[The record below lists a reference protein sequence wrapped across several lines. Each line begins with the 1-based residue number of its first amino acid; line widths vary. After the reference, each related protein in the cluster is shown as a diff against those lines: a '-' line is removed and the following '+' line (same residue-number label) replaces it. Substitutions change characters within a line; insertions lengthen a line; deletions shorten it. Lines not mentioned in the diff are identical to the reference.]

1 MSQKK
6 VSGLTFVIIG
16 ITHHASYAC
25 RYEHHVS
32 PTFLTNRHTYQCTE
46 AFAISHIEVIDF
58 SDGACSGAKLELII
72 VSPDFAKV
80 PLIQRHRKVQALLKE
95 DGLMDEKIHALTIKA
110 WTPEQWEAKK

>member
-1 MSQKK
+1 MS
-6 VSGLTFVIIG
+6 LRT
-16 ITHHASYAC
+16 Y
-25 RYEHHVS
+25 VS
-32 PTFLTNRHTYQCTE
+32 PTSLTNRHAKQCTE
-46 AFAISHIEVIDF
+46 AFAISHIDVIDF

-72 VSPDFAKV
+72 VSSDFEKV

>member
-1 MSQKK
+1 MHEL
-6 VSGLTFVIIG
+6 VVIG
-16 ITHHASYAC
+16 STHHTHAC
-25 RYEHHVS
+25 RYEHVS
-32 PTFLTNRHTYQCTE
+32 PTSLTNRHTKQCTE
-46 AFAISHIEVIDF
+46 AFAISHIDVIDF

-72 VSPDFAKV
+72 VSSDFEKV